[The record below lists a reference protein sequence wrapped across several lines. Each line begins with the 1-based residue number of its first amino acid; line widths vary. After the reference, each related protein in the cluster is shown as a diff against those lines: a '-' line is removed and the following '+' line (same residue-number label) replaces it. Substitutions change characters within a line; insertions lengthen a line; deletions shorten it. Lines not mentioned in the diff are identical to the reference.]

1 MYELK
6 KGDFYLTTKDGLPK
20 VFRVEV
26 VYKDCFNNKYIKFF
40 GDVDL
45 YRVSP
50 MWKYAFDNF

>member
-6 KGDFYLTTKDGLPK
+6 EGDFYLTTKDGLPK
-20 VFRVEV
+20 VFRVEA

-40 GDVDL
+40 GDMDL

-50 MWKYAFDNF
+50 M